1 MKNNI
6 AHILVVDDEAHLLSV
21 IQAYLEKEGYKVTIA
36 ESGIAGL
43 SFFEKHGA
51 DLIILDLM
59 LPDLSGEEICSK
71 IRLKSHVPMIML
83 TAKTTESDR
92 VAGLNLGAD
101 DYLTK
106 PFSPRELTARVRALL
121 RRAASQQ
128 VLAEVLHLPK
138 SGLIIDKNS
147 MTVIHKNKAVDLTS
161 TEFRLLWLFAA
172 HPGQVFSRNDLLNEV
187 MGDAYEGYDRTMDVH
202 IKNLRQKLDDSKH
215 QLIVTVYGAG
225 YKLMEGS
232 D

>member
-1 MKNNI
+1 MKKNN

-36 ESGIAGL
+36 ESGTAGL

-59 LPDLSGEEICSK
+59 LPDLSGEEICSR

-92 VAGLNLGAD
+92 VTGLNLGAD

-106 PFSPRELTARVRALL
+106 PFSPKELTARVRALL

-128 VLAEVLHLPK
+128 ILAEVLHLPA
-138 SGLIIDKNS
+138 SDLIIDKNS
-147 MTVIHKNKAVDLTS
+147 MTVIRRNKPVDLTS
-161 TEFRLLWLFAA
+161 TEFRLLWLLAS
-172 HPGQVFSRNDLLNEV
+172 HPGQVFSRADLLNDV

-202 IKNLRQKLDDSKH
+202 IKNLRQKLGDSEH
-215 QLIVTVYGAG
+215 QLIITVYGAG
-225 YKLMEGS
+225 YKLME
-232 D
+232 